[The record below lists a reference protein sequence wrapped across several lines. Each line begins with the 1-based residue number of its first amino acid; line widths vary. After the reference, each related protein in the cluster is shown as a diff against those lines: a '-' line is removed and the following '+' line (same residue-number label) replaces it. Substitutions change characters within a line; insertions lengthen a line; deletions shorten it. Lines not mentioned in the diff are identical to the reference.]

1 MITGTLHS
9 KERKTLGRKM
19 REMCDDFSIAKMEP
33 MYQTLQEPGAVDE
46 MENKTYINY
55 TGK

>member
-1 MITGTLHS
+1 MQ
-9 KERKTLGRKM
+9 
-19 REMCDDFSIAKMEP
+19 EMCDDFPIAKMEP